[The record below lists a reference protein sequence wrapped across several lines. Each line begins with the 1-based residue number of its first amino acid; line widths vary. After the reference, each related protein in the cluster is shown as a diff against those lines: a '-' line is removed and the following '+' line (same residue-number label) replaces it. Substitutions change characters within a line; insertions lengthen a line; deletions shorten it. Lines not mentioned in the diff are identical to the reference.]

1 MVEQLELRVP
11 PPVWA
16 LIFFGLTYLVSLF
29 EIGLD
34 FSVSG
39 GSLGLVIAIVGVAIG
54 VFAVVDFR
62 AEGTTIDPHDPSQAS
77 ALIEKGMYRFSRNPM
92 YLGLAIIIA
101 GFGIGLGDIVAT
113 VVGVGGFVAVITRLQ
128 IIPEERALKKRFKK
142 RYDAYCDGRRRWL

>member
-1 MVEQLELRVP
+1 MAQLELKVP

-16 LIFFGLTYLVSLF
+16 LVFAGVTYGISLLELGL
-29 EIGLD
+29 E
-34 FSVSG
+34 FSASG

-54 VFAVVDFR
+54 VFAIIDFR
-62 AEGTTIDPHDPSQAS
+62 AEGTTIDPHDPSQTS
-77 ALIEKGMYRFSRNPM
+77 SLVEKGMYRFSRNPM

-101 GFGIGLGDIVAT
+101 GFGVGLGDIIAT

-142 RYDAYCDGRRRWL
+142 RYDAYTEGRRRWL